1 MYLSL
6 MSSIKLYNKFLE
18 KKVFTVENPLYLDD
32 IVDSVTNVKATFKIV
47 GTKKYIVLGDNKD
60 HLLYEITI
68 YASGFAHKI
77 ISWMMGENSVIY
89 PTTFS
94 SELRGLIQRCNIILE
109 KFLSYFGN
117 DLPLMC
123 VKVTNSSESNLT
135 ENLIVESD
143 HDKLVLN
150 IVDDINEELSNF
162 VRSNRKEYQVDLPN
176 DGDYYQTP
184 DFYGEVID
192 FYVELYL
199 FKTKSNSYKI
209 DADAPGSI
217 DDDYVRVAIY
227 FNPDNFESQQS
238 EIKYNLLYTLRHE
251 YEHLLQVM
259 TDYEN
264 IEYKSDRKYRKDSL
278 STLMKRKE
286 IEPQVRGYY
295 LQSKKEKVPYD
306 TIIKNHLNKLE
317 KNKQIKFLSPLR
329 KDILIKTLID
339 HAKKLNLPIKLS
351 NQK

>member
-18 KKVFTVENPLYLDD
+18 KKIFTVENPLHLDD
-32 IVDSVTNVKATFKIV
+32 IVDSVKNVKVTFEVV
-47 GTKKYIVLGDNKD
+47 GTKNYIVSGNNKD
-60 HLLYEITI
+60 HLLYEVTI
-68 YASGFAHKI
+68 FASGFAHKI
-77 ISWMMGENSVIY
+77 ISWMMGENNVIY

-94 SELRGLIQRCNIILE
+94 SELRGFILKCDTILE

-117 DLPLMC
+117 DTPVMC
-123 VKVTNSSESNLT
+123 VKIINSPEVNLT
-135 ENLIVESD
+135 ENLIKESD
-143 HDKLVLN
+143 HDELVLT
-150 IVDDINEELSNF
+150 IVNDINEELNNF
-162 VRSNRKEYQVDLPN
+162 VSSNSKEYQVDLPS

-184 DFYGEVID
+184 DFYGEVSD
-192 FYVELYL
+192 FYIELYL
-199 FKTKSNSYKI
+199 FKTKSHSYKI
-209 DADAPGSI
+209 DADAPGSM

-227 FNPDNFESQQS
+227 LNPDNFESQQS

-259 TDYEN
+259 TDYGN
-264 IEYKSDRKYRKDSL
+264 IEYKSDKKYRKDSL
-278 STLMKRKE
+278 STLMKIKE

-295 LQSKKEKVPYD
+295 LQSKKEKIPYD
-306 TIIKNHLNKLE
+306 TTIKNHLNKLE

-329 KDILIKTLID
+329 KEILIKTLID

-351 NQK
+351 NQ